1 MGKTAQ
7 LTDMFFED
15 ARRFIRELSSL
26 AEILKES
33 PQRQDII
40 DNAFRAAHSMKS
52 ESAYLRYQ
60 NIADECNS
68 LENLLESYKNRSFT
82 PEIHNRLRSGIETL
96 EELVEQERGRPR
108 EQEVKSGAGQP
119 PAFQFNDFEQQ
130 LIREAKERRENLY
143 RLYCE
148 IDPSEKMVYPR
159 LFLLISNLEME
170 VNVIKTVPELSE
182 EIEPDQD
189 IQIFFSSALD
199 EKEIYRLISIDQIA
213 RTELTRLNYNS
224 IFRIKQKPAGQ
235 EPREYPEP
243 QVLRVDS
250 AKFEELK
257 GGIEE
262 VELFARELAAGT
274 EAPEL
279 RDNPNIIKI
288 GELTGHISRVMQ
300 RLYLISL
307 RDEMEALKTFALDL
321 AAKLGKKIEVYI
333 TGANFEIDT
342 RFLDILSDVLVHLVR
357 NAVDHGIEE
366 PRERGMFQK
375 EETGMLVLS
384 GFKHGDRAVIQVLDD
399 GKGIAAEEIR
409 KQAENQGISV
419 GPTGKQD
426 LLDVLTRPGFTT
438 RETATGDSGRGYG
451 LDIAAGKLREIPH
464 SEMRMCGKPGSGTV
478 FTLVIPAGVTNV
490 ELVVAKHSN
499 RQICFQKNYVL
510 SINPLDQ
517 TRFARGSDGKLEYG
531 GVPVYTE
538 HGRVTRGDAAPAE
551 KYGVEMEYLEKR
563 GIVLVDEVLFEKE
576 IFERQILKDR
586 EVEPHLYA
594 LSLGGQENYYVVSPS
609 LILHA

>member
-1 MGKTAQ
+1 MGKTAR

-15 ARRFIRELSSL
+15 ARRFIRELSSF
-26 AEILKES
+26 AEMLKET
-33 PQRQDII
+33 PERQDII
-40 DNAFRAAHSMKS
+40 DNAFRAAHSIKS

-60 NIADECNS
+60 SIADECNN
-68 LENLLESYKNRSFT
+68 LENLLESYKDRSLT
-82 PEIHNRLRSGIETL
+82 PEVHDRLRRGIEAL
-96 EELVEQERGRPR
+96 EELVEKERGRPR
-108 EQEVKSGAGQP
+108 EEEGKREGGKNLT
-119 PAFQFNDFEQQ
+119 FQFNDFEQQ
-130 LIREAKERRENLY
+130 LIREAKERREDLY

-224 IFRIKQKPAGQ
+224 IFRVKQKQAGQ
-235 EPREYPEP
+235 EQREYPEP

-257 GGIEE
+257 SGIEE

-274 EAPEL
+274 EAPEF

-307 RDEMEALKTFALDL
+307 RDELEALKTFAVDL
-321 AAKLGKKIEVYI
+321 AAKLGKKIEVSI
-333 TGANFEIDT
+333 TGANFEVDT
-342 RFLDILSDVLVHLVR
+342 RFVDILSDVLVHLVR

-366 PRERGMFQK
+366 PKERGMFQK
-375 EETGMLVLS
+375 EETGTLVLS
-384 GFKHGDRAVIQVLDD
+384 AFKHGDRAVIQVLDD
-399 GKGIAAEEIR
+399 GKGIVADEIR
-409 KQAENQGISV
+409 DQAEKQGIS
-419 GPTGKQD
+419 GGSKGKQD
-426 LLDVLTRPGFTT
+426 LLEVLTRPGFTT
-438 RETATGDSGRGYG
+438 LRTATGDSGRGYG
-451 LDIAAGKLREIPH
+451 LDIAAGRLREIPRA
-464 SEMRMCGKPGSGTV
+464 EMRMCGRPGSGTV
-478 FTLVIPAGVTNV
+478 FTIVIPAGFTNV
-490 ELVVAKHSN
+490 ELVVAKHSD
-499 RQICFQKNYVL
+499 RQICFQKNYIV
-510 SINPLDQ
+510 SIQPVNQ
-517 TRFARGSDGKLEYG
+517 EEFAAGAGGKLEYRG
-531 GVPVYTE
+531 LPVFTE
-538 HGRVTRGDAAPAE
+538 HGRITRADAAPAE
-551 KYGVEMEYLEKR
+551 KYAVEMEYLDKR

-576 IFERQILKDR
+576 IFERQIVKNR
-586 EVEPHLYA
+586 EIEPHLYA